1 MYLNSLHIC
10 RTNGERKS
18 INIME
23 EKRNPRPVEE
33 SSKLPTITLTVLI
46 GIIAALL
53 FVGWQYL
60 SDSSISD
67 NELTNISN
75 DSLSVVGESSSLPE
89 VKEEGESSESQE
101 EATSSDTDEPTNKE
115 AKPEKK
121 PAKSEEKTT
130 KDIDLGKGEEISHTV
145 QAGETFYGIA
155 NRYNIKWETLQKL
168 NPNIE
173 PNGIKV
179 GVTKLKV
186 KVRAVHT
193 VGPGDVLR
201 VVASKYGV
209 SKELLMQAN
218 KKKKDFTERGEKLII
233 PLK

>member
-1 MYLNSLHIC
+1 
-10 RTNGERKS
+10 
-18 INIME
+18 ME

-33 SSKLPTITLTVLI
+33 SSKLPTITLTVLV

-89 VKEEGESSESQE
+89 VKEEGESSDASE
-101 EATSSDTDEPTNKE
+101 ETTPTDAEEQTKTKE
-115 AKPEKK
+115 KQPEKTPTK
-121 PAKSEEKTT
+121 TVDKSEKAAVS
-130 KDIDLGKGEEISHTV
+130 DLGKGEEISHTV

-155 NRYNIKWETLQKL
+155 NRYNLKWEALQKL
-168 NPNIE
+168 NPNVE